1 MTTIEITPLAKVQ
14 MNQRIDLL
22 LGDTGKLENF
32 NDYKFTIP
40 MKALVT
46 DMVVLTDRDFNI
58 FKMSLLDNQE
68 WLSGKGGTD
77 SDYQT
82 ETEDWLQMNEEER
95 EEEQEREEEEREE
108 EQEREEEERE
118 EEQEREEEEREE
130 EEREKE
136 QDREKDADCH
146 DATDCGDK
154 DDHSDCLTSAPM
166 GQFRHIA
173 ERRVS
178 GSS

>member
-22 LGDTGKLENF
+22 LGDTSKLENF

-68 WLSGKGGTD
+68 WLAGKGGTE
-77 SDYQT
+77 SDYET
-82 ETEDWLQMNEEER
+82 DTEDWLQMSQEER
-95 EEEQEREEEEREE
+95 DAWRKQSYSLVVKVMSTTGEEIFIDPQGYDYARYV
-108 EQEREEEERE
+108 
-118 EEQEREEEEREE
+118 
-130 EEREKE
+130 
-136 QDREKDADCH
+136 A
-146 DATDCGDK
+146 
-154 DDHSDCLTSAPM
+154 
-166 GQFRHIA
+166 IA
-173 ERRVS
+173 K
-178 GSS
+178 

>member
-1 MTTIEITPLAKVQ
+1 MKCQTTTTKNTNIMTTIEITPLAQVQ

-22 LGDTGKLENF
+22 LGDTSKLENF

-95 EEEQEREEEEREE
+95 EAWKKQSFSLVVKVMSTTGEEIFIDPQGYDYARYV
-108 EQEREEEERE
+108 
-118 EEQEREEEEREE
+118 
-130 EEREKE
+130 
-136 QDREKDADCH
+136 A
-146 DATDCGDK
+146 
-154 DDHSDCLTSAPM
+154 
-166 GQFRHIA
+166 IA
-173 ERRVS
+173 K
-178 GSS
+178 

>member
-1 MTTIEITPLAKVQ
+1 MTTIEITPLAQVQ

-22 LGDTGKLENF
+22 LGDTSKLENF

-46 DMVVLTDRDFNI
+46 DM
-58 FKMSLLDNQE
+58 E

-95 EEEQEREEEEREE
+95 EAWKKQSFSLVVKVMSTTGEEIFIDPQGYDYARYV
-108 EQEREEEERE
+108 
-118 EEQEREEEEREE
+118 
-130 EEREKE
+130 
-136 QDREKDADCH
+136 A
-146 DATDCGDK
+146 
-154 DDHSDCLTSAPM
+154 
-166 GQFRHIA
+166 IA
-173 ERRVS
+173 K
-178 GSS
+178 

>member
-22 LGDTGKLENF
+22 LGDTSKLENF

-68 WLSGKGGTD
+68 WLSGKGGTE

-95 EEEQEREEEEREE
+95 EAWKKQSFSLVVKVMSTTGEEIFIDPQGYDYARYV
-108 EQEREEEERE
+108 
-118 EEQEREEEEREE
+118 
-130 EEREKE
+130 
-136 QDREKDADCH
+136 A
-146 DATDCGDK
+146 
-154 DDHSDCLTSAPM
+154 
-166 GQFRHIA
+166 IA
-173 ERRVS
+173 K
-178 GSS
+178 

>member
-95 EEEQEREEEEREE
+95 EAWKKQSFSLVVKVMSTTGEEIFIDPQGY
-108 EQEREEEERE
+108 
-118 EEQEREEEEREE
+118 
-130 EEREKE
+130 
-136 QDREKDADCH
+136 DYA
-146 DATDCGDK
+146 
-154 DDHSDCLTSAPM
+154 
-166 GQFRHIA
+166 RHVAIA
-173 ERRVS
+173 K
-178 GSS
+178 

>member
-1 MTTIEITPLAKVQ
+1 MKCQTITTKNTNIMTTIEITPLAQVQ

-22 LGDTGKLENF
+22 LGDTSKLENF

-95 EEEQEREEEEREE
+95 EAWKKQSFSLVVKVMSTTGEEIFIDPQGYDYARYV
-108 EQEREEEERE
+108 
-118 EEQEREEEEREE
+118 
-130 EEREKE
+130 
-136 QDREKDADCH
+136 A
-146 DATDCGDK
+146 
-154 DDHSDCLTSAPM
+154 
-166 GQFRHIA
+166 IA
-173 ERRVS
+173 K
-178 GSS
+178 